1 MGFIAAF
8 CLHGGLKN
16 SIFDDQDRAMKKEKL
31 DLSGYTAMVCGSS
44 QGIGRAAAI
53 SLAEQGARIVLL
65 ARNEERLKGV
75 LAELQAVNDCAHRIL
90 LADFSRPE
98 QLASVLSAF
107 TAEDSA
113 HILVNNTGGPPA
125 GTAIDAEIEAYR
137 IAFNQHLICN
147 QVLVQHL
154 LPGMREKGY
163 GRIINVISTSVK
175 QPLPNL
181 GVSNTIRGAVAN
193 WSKTL
198 SRELGPH
205 GITVNNVL
213 PGATATARLSAIAE
227 RKAAQ
232 SGKSEEVILEAMAQ
246 EVPLRRVAEAEEV
259 GDAIA
264 FLASPA
270 AAYISG
276 INLPVDGGR
285 TACL

>member
-1 MGFIAAF
+1 MKSTIFGAMTVND
-8 CLHGGLKN
+8 LKLN
-16 SIFDDQDRAMKKEKL
+16 GR
-31 DLSGYTAMVCGSS
+31 TAMVCGST
-44 QGIGRAAAI
+44 QGIGFAAAHD
-53 SLAEQGARIVLL
+53 LAQMGARVVCV
-65 ARNEERLKGV
+65 ARNEERLKEAIAALPGSGHSYLV
-75 LAELQAVNDCAHRIL
+75 
-90 LADFSRPE
+90 ADFAHPD
-98 QLASVLSAF
+98 QLAAALKTF
-107 TAEDSA
+107 TEGGGEA

-125 GTAIDAEIEAYR
+125 GTAIDAEVDAFR
-137 IAFNQHLICN
+137 IAFNQHLVCN
-147 QVLVQHL
+147 HVLVQHL
-154 LPGMREKGY
+154 VPGMKRANY

-198 SRELGPH
+198 ARELGPF

-213 PGATATARLSAIAE
+213 PGATDTARLNAIIE
-227 RKAAQ
+227 RKSNQTGHSNDAVRN
-232 SGKSEEVILEAMAQ
+232 EMAS
-246 EVPLRRVAEAEEV
+246 EVPLGRIGKPEEI
-259 GDAIA
+259 GHAIA